1 MATDVPLSAPA
12 PSKGALW
19 AGRILSG
26 LVVAFLVMDGVA
38 KVMMVQPVKEACA
51 QLQIP
56 EGIVPTLGVILA
68 TSAVV
73 YAFPRTS
80 VLGAIVLTGY
90 LGGATYAHVRHSG
103 DVFPILFPGI
113 LGAIMWLGLYLRE
126 PRLRAL
132 VPIK

>member
-1 MATDVPLSAPA
+1 MATDVPLSAPSQSKAA
-12 PSKGALW
+12 PW
-19 AGRILSG
+19 AGRLLSG
-26 LVVAFLVMDGVA
+26 LVVAFLVMDGGA
-38 KVMMVQPVKEACA
+38 KVAMIQPVKDACA

-68 TSAVV
+68 TAAIV
-73 YAFPRTS
+73 YAIPATS

-90 LGGATYAHVRHSG
+90 LGGATYCHVRHSG

-132 VPIK
+132 VPLK